1 MYNNRVIECSRL
13 TDYTFHLIHVVNLLQ
28 LLLNSFQMILVFVV
42 VYGFSQGT
50 LVDCRLCVDLECGV
64 PPQWLCV
71 HLEWCTTSVVVCS
84 P

>member
-42 VYGFSQGT
+42 VYGFLRVHWLIVG
-50 LVDCRLCVDLECGV
+50 CVL
-64 PPQWLCV
+64 
-71 HLEWCTTSVVVCS
+71 T
-84 P
+84 